1 MLSPGA
7 VEPCQHH
14 GDIGTSLHTAGAGNN
29 QWDSVKKD
37 MTILQRTFSK
47 TVMKRQDI
55 VKKLQKILA
64 VKLSMGGIICFVLFI
79 KSFFFQL
86 NVNFE
91 TF

>member
-37 MTILQRTFSK
+37 MTIYTTEDLFKNGYEK
-47 TVMKRQDI
+47 TGHR
-55 VKKLQKILA
+55 
-64 VKLSMGGIICFVLFI
+64 
-79 KSFFFQL
+79 
-86 NVNFE
+86 
-91 TF
+91 